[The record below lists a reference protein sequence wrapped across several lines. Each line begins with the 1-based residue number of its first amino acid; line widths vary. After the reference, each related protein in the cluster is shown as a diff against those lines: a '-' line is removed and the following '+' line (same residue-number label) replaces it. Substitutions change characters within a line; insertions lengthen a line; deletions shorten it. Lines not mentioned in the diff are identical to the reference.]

1 MHTWDIKES
10 LLENTGSHIC
20 YLCSS
25 VLDIVFL
32 GQTNLRNRRAVVIA
46 PQGAFEYV
54 ADDVRPII
62 SERDQVGGSL
72 GLRTTQLEVMTL
84 RTNKDFEGT
93 HQFNIGECIAHHI
106 VCHQKSVVVAN
117 PRNHFVLEFEYD
129 CLVLNRRDE
138 EALRDGFGHIACYDV
153 LLRPFE

>member
-1 MHTWDIKES
+1 M
-10 LLENTGSHIC
+10 
-20 YLCSS
+20 
-25 VLDIVFL
+25 
-32 GQTNLRNRRAVVIA
+32 IA

-72 GLRTTQLEVMTL
+72 ALRTTQLEVMAL

-117 PRNHFVLEFEYD
+117 LRNHFVLEVEYD